1 MSIKLSICI
10 PTYNRAKCLR
20 ECLNSVLS
28 SISGNEDQVEI
39 VISDNASTDET
50 GDIVRAFQETH
61 PLIRYQRN
69 DRNIG
74 AERNFYAVASIAS
87 GEYIWI
93 FSDDD
98 KMELDAIAIVLRK
111 IEEQY
116 YLIVNNYSIWTK
128 DFCFLKKR
136 HAINWRGERRY
147 DDANE
152 LMKDW
157 GVHLDLVSSVI
168 IKKEIFFKTSFSDY
182 DRYSEYG
189 MSFMYAI
196 YDSAIDHCHAVFVDR
211 PIFRFRSG
219 NSGHYFDWYKYFVVG
234 STMAFDELETKG
246 YTKSAVQAAKA
257 RTLRELVI
265 PQMLYM
271 KLGTPVDRNIV
282 LKLTLPLYK
291 KELLFWIKGIPALYV
306 PASSVRFAKRLVG
319 IFRRLRR

>member
-10 PTYNRAKCLR
+10 PTFNRA
-20 ECLNSVLS
+20 ECLQECLVSLGT
-28 SISGNEDQVEI
+28 SITGHESEI
-39 VISDNASTDET
+39 EVVISDNASTDDT
-50 GDIVRAFQETH
+50 RDIVQVFQETH
-61 PLIRYQRN
+61 PKIRYHRN

-74 AERNFYAVASIAS
+74 AERNFYAVALMAS

-93 FSDDD
+93 FGDDD
-98 KMELDAIAIVLRK
+98 KMEPDAIAIALRK
-111 IEEQY
+111 IEEQFDI
-116 YLIVNNYSIWTK
+116 IVNNYSIWTR
-128 DFCFLKKR
+128 DFRFLKKR
-136 HAINWRGERRY
+136 RAISWIGDRCY
-147 DDANE
+147 DDAGE
-152 LMKDW
+152 LMKDF
-157 GVHLDLVSSVI
+157 GIHLDLVSSVI
-168 IKKEIFFKTSFSDY
+168 VKKEFFLKTPFSDY

-196 YDSAIDHCHAVFVDR
+196 YAGAIDHCRAVFVDR

-219 NSGHYFDWYKYFVVG
+219 NSGAYFDWYKYFVVG

-271 KLGTPVDRNIV
+271 KLGTPIDSNIV

-306 PASSVRFAKRLVG
+306 PASLVRLAKRLVG
-319 IFRRLRR
+319 IFRRLRE